1 MRLRISVLML
11 LASVALPTAA
21 RDSNSPAVA
30 ARVRIVRAEFGPF
43 RPDGTLLPGTTVPRA
58 VDQAYGWRM
67 NLNTRLTSVRVR
79 EELTLP
85 AEPAT
90 WGDPEPGLKRKV
102 SADGRTALTELT
114 LELRA
119 GQVSQAWAVAPGDP
133 KGEYLLKVKVEGAPE
148 QVFRFRV
155 Q

>member
-1 MRLRISVLML
+1 MQMRAWMPG
-11 LASVALPTAA
+11 LALVALL
-21 RDSNSPAVA
+21 PALA
-30 ARVRIVRAEFGPF
+30 QPLLSITHAEFGLF
-43 RPDGTLLPGTTVPRA
+43 RPDGTLQPTTTVPHA

-67 NLNTRLTSVRVR
+67 SLNTRLSQVRVR

-85 AEPAT
+85 AEPTT
-90 WGDPEPGLKRKV
+90 WGDPEPGFKRKV
-102 SADGRTALTELT
+102 SADGRSAITELT

-119 GQVSQAWAVAPGDP
+119 GQISQAWAVAPGDP

-148 QVFRFRV
+148 KVFRFRV

>member
-1 MRLRISVLML
+1 MRARAWLSIAMLAVLLPALAQPL
-11 LASVALPTAA
+11 LSIT
-21 RDSNSPAVA
+21 
-30 ARVRIVRAEFGPF
+30 RAEFGLF
-43 RPDGTLLPGTTVPRA
+43 RPDGSLVPTTTVPHA

-67 NLNTRLTSVRVR
+67 GLNTRMATVRVR

-90 WGDPEPGLKRKV
+90 WGDPEPGLKRRV
-102 SADGRTALTELT
+102 SNDGRTAITELT
-114 LELRA
+114 LEVHG

-133 KGEYLLKVKVEGAPE
+133 KGEYLLKVKLEGAPE